1 MVEVIKMPGT
11 VRSVNG
17 IEPDENANVQLPTKV
32 ESENIR
38 YATFLGRGAMQS
50 TDLSTVD
57 GKKYY
62 DTTYEINVDISSFA
76 KEIIKEKST
85 ISYLLYTSSNN
96 STSVKCD
103 TWGEA
108 YSSFDRCISAVK
120 AVNSSSTSHGS
131 SSIIFRRLWDN
142 NPITAA
148 RFYEVLITL
157 AYVPLD
163 ETSGN

>member
-1 MVEVIKMPGT
+1 MAEVIKMPGT

-32 ESENIR
+32 EPENIR

-50 TDLSTVD
+50 TDMSTV
-57 GKKYY
+57 GGNRYY
-62 DTTYEINVDISSFA
+62 DTAYEINVDISSFA
-76 KEIIKEKST
+76 KEIIKQKCT
-85 ISYLLYTSSNN
+85 IAYLLYASSNS

-108 YSSFDRCISAVK
+108 DSAFDRCISAVK
-120 AVNSSSTSHGS
+120 TVDSSSTFSGR
-131 SSIIFRRLWDN
+131 SSITFRRLWNHD
-142 NPITAA
+142 PITAA

-157 AYVPLD
+157 AYVPVD
-163 ETSGN
+163 ETSGS